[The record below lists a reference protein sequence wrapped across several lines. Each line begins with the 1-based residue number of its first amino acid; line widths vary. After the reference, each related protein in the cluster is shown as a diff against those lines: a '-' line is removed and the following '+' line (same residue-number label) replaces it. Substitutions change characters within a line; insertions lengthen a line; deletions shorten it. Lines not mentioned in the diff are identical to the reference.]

1 MTTRKP
7 PARAK
12 PAARTARKVA
22 TPAAKRVAGKPA
34 KAARASKAASKP
46 ASKPAAKAPAR
57 KPAPRGDL
65 GAPIAG
71 FFARQPATMRPIA
84 LALRTLIELEAPDA
98 RSSLK
103 WGMPWFAIGDAPYC
117 AIGGHKSH
125 VNLILPGPPGT
136 YADPRGLLSGD
147 GKTGRHLKLTTLVGL
162 PEAEIR
168 AWLKIAAARARAD
181 A

>member
-12 PAARTARKVA
+12 SAARTARKVA
-22 TPAAKRVAGKPA
+22 SPSTKR
-34 KAARASKAASKP
+34 AASKP
-46 ASKPAAKAPAR
+46 GKTARPGKAAGKTAARAKAPAR
-57 KPAPRGDL
+57 RPAKRSDL
-65 GAPIAG
+65 GAPING

-147 GKTGRHLKLTTLVGL
+147 GKTGRHLKLTTLLGL

-168 AWLKIAAARARAD
+168 GWLKIAAARARAD